1 MTEKHN
7 PQKPVPVY
15 RHCTPSS
22 SNADYQLSYSRAQQ
36 LVRNG
41 DAFRIDRNKALRLR
55 SGFELYRAPSQ
66 QCKFPSRA
74 LREYSAHL
82 VAEIGEIKAAEGY
95 SQKVTARLRLGMQI
109 NQLRL
114 KHEELN
120 GCRCWYTPAEIE
132 LNNALEAR

>member
-22 SNADYQLSYSRAQQ
+22 SDADYQLSYSRAQQ

-41 DAFRIDRNKALRLR
+41 DAIRINHNKALRLR
-55 SGFELYRAPSQ
+55 LGFEIARPDSL
-66 QCKFPSRA
+66 QCPFPSLA
-74 LREYSAHL
+74 LRRYSAHL

-95 SQKVTARLRLGMQI
+95 SPKITARLRLGMQI
-109 NQLRL
+109 NKLRL
-114 KHEELN
+114 DHEGLN
-120 GCRCWYTPAEIE
+120 GCRCWYTPAELE
-132 LNNALEAR
+132 LNDALGMR